1 MSDAI
6 LDVDLAAFESGTAA
20 ERAAVVDGVAKSLV
34 SGFVYVGHDLS
45 TDLLDQAYDL
55 LGQFFALPRETKD
68 RWTVADAH
76 GQTGYTGLLVE
87 TAATSDHADW
97 KEMLNWGDSI
107 PEDHPLR
114 RRFAD
119 RYRDPVLPEADV
131 PGIREVLLTFH
142 RGIADLQR
150 RILRIIAVGL
160 GAHETYFDK
169 QVENG
174 ATLSRAI
181 RYPSMVDSP
190 GEQHVW
196 AGAHG
201 DINLITALPRA
212 TTRGL
217 QVKTEDGWID
227 ALPPENHLIINT
239 GMMLE
244 RVTNGIIPAGIHRV
258 VAEPGQTEERLS
270 VVQFCHPKPW
280 TMLTP
285 LHCCVTPENPQR
297 FESIMADDA
306 LSQVLWEIN
315 L

>member
-1 MSDAI
+1 MADAI
-6 LDVDLAAFESGTAA
+6 LDVDLAAFETGSGAA
-20 ERAAVVDGVAKSLV
+20 RTAVVDGVTQSLKT
-34 SGFVYVGHDLS
+34 GFVYVSHDLS
-45 TDLLDQAYDL
+45 ADLLDTTYDM
-55 LGQFFALPRETKD
+55 LGTFFALPREKKD
-68 RWTVADAH
+68 RWTVPDAR
-76 GQTGYTGLLVE
+76 GQTGYTGLLIE

-97 KEMLNWGDSI
+97 KEMLNWADTVPQG
-107 PEDHPLR
+107 HPLA

-119 RYRDPVLPEADV
+119 RYREPVLPEDDV
-131 PGIREVLLTFH
+131 PGIRDVLIEFH
-142 RGIADLQR
+142 RRIADLQR

-160 GAHETYFDK
+160 GAHETYFDE
-169 QVENG
+169 QVEHG

-181 RYPSMVDSP
+181 RYPPMQDAP

-212 TTRGL
+212 TSRGL
-217 QVKTEDGWID
+217 QVKTAGGWVD

-244 RVTNGIIPAGIHRV
+244 RVTNGVIPAGIHRV
-258 VAEPGQTEERLS
+258 VAEPGQNEERLS

-280 TMLTP
+280 TMLAP
-285 LHCCVTPENPQR
+285 LQSCITDDNPQR
-297 FESIMADDA
+297 FAPIMAADA
-306 LSQVLWEIN
+306 LDQVLWEIN